1 MKQSTIGWGRRL
13 LVMLVMGVMAAL
25 AVSAQKSQVGYWT
38 LAYKKV
44 FQEDEKEWGGVKP
57 TFYKAHIINAREG
70 LAEFQIEHSKPAR
83 EVYDGNLITNENTVS
98 VSWSAPEMYVKI
110 GEEDKITIDFEA
122 AVDGKTYNPSILNEY
137 NVPKLPDPKKNNVV
151 KAVNS
156 QTEYYDIEF
165 AVTVMPEVTVNNKTI
180 GFSYFQQQL
189 NESTSLNDVNGGLG
203 DAYEDAIQKACSSND
218 GELPNWEDYIKD
230 EASGKIAYDDD
241 KWSYYLKL
249 GQESYLLVTL
259 SITYHC
265 EVAMVGSR
273 QGGKTNS
280 VQMVYLYRYGGEDV
294 EVVTRTDDTT
304 AWGDDGE
311 SSGTPLPPWVIPV
324 AVVTVCTPI
333 GYTLL
338 RNRRKNGQDGNPNGA
353 STGGPYGTYQP
364 PVTPGYNA
372 TVPPVPPGTPVPP
385 VPPGASVPPAPPV
398 PPGATPPVPP
408 DPLVPPA
415 EPPVPPVKPPV
426 PPAEPSSQPTEPQ
439 QDSKQDDSEEEEE
452 GSSTYR
458 MILYKEFGDTLM
470 VGDEPQMVGA
480 RIEEVTAKGKKKRR
494 DDLTAQIEIV
504 EGENITIV
512 EKGMAEEYRAA
523 LVKVEDAPEKEP
535 WEGDITFVFNAP
547 GGSLRNKVVFKIEDG
562 EIRFFQ
568 ENLTLPARY
577 EKEVKLPFIVLGM
590 NDGTAK
596 IKAKIVEDGHDE
608 PSEDYRVRTEWNEK
622 EQRYYAIIK
631 DLLTEERAD
640 KGIPG
645 NYIGFYLKL
654 EAEKDEPVKRV
665 IEGVFPIYRYYMGLV
680 MRMDG
685 NVKCYLEEF
694 DPSKHDPK
702 YKTTQP
708 DGKEFVPAEQECY
721 LKLYDYDEEKNQL
734 LVIDPNP
741 LDVKWTVKDLK
752 DQGGAQKVIRD
763 LIGNEMSEMGMNAA
777 LAAAGLGSIGT
788 LVSAAHS
795 QVFSNVEKERILTLQ
810 KQVVDLGLSFEAKW
824 IEDTDEA
831 DGQIYYVLR
840 SVAGAL
846 RSPNRFDVEME
857 VTAEY
862 KKKTY
867 SYKRMVHLLSQ
878 PVREFTDPESK
889 AEALKA
895 DEKIRHGLEEI
906 LGAINVLGLNE
917 DWGPLVHFI
926 SLQLDYYDAT
936 YGFDKGNIKAI
947 QKTYMNGLE
956 RLREEA
962 HAVSDEA
969 TRIDK
974 LEWYNFEWWIQ
985 RSLEGHDYLEKQHW
999 LVRVGWAILS
1009 LGYTEL
1015 VFNIPYKMKQYV
1027 DSEENA
1033 TVGGGFVVG
1042 VKEAAWHYGTEVAFS
1057 FAIGSAGVVV
1067 KTVGKGASAA
1077 GRGVV
1082 NVVRGVI
1089 KTGSKEA
1096 LKAGGKATGQVIKSV
1111 TKESLKTGVK
1121 MGKDAMAEAFKV
1133 MGQTM
1138 KSEVITRLNSWA
1150 KKQIGSTAHKYL
1162 EGKVKAFFSGT
1173 KGAASSSKYVA
1184 AEAGALEQA
1193 VKNVEDLKTMAD
1205 MVDWN
1210 ATPENVRLMNQLI
1223 FVCQADK
1230 QTMMLLKTPRLLG
1243 GNPRL
1248 VGESLKNVKK
1258 YFNNLLRKV
1267 YDETDD
1273 LVIKDLAKAGK
1284 IPVNKVQVYKG
1295 ATGSKGDL
1303 LKEGLDITFDR
1314 DVTYYYIGVD
1324 KKMHYFSQ
1332 RYVEA
1337 LYAKHFRNV
1346 VNSRTLSPNKLS
1358 FNPAS
1363 VSKETAKK
1371 IEMMEAKKAA
1381 IVARVYDQTVI
1392 EDVLHHEESY
1402 GVDLDRMIKKE
1413 LHGEALRNPAK
1424 VADAVF
1430 HKGAERF
1437 DRADRLWS
1445 MARMT
1450 EGRIK
1455 KELLERRAV
1464 SEMMEGCRQ
1473 LQKTFDLI
1481 SSRDAKR
1488 HIISKISTR
1497 LRDAID
1503 LLRKLNGVE
1512 NKLSEVEAGL
1522 EKMGYSFLSLA
1533 DDVSETCIKVG

>member
-1 MKQSTIGWGRRL
+1 MTGIMKHRTIGLSRHL
-13 LVMLVMGVMAAL
+13 LVLLTMGVMTAL
-25 AVSAQKSQVGYWT
+25 AASAQKAEGVGYWM
-38 LAYKKV
+38 LAYNKV
-44 FQEDEKEWGGVKP
+44 YQEDGKVWGGVP
-57 TFYKAHIINAREG
+57 INNYNARIINAREG
-70 LAEFQIEHSKPAR
+70 LAEFEVVHTKPANPNDK
-83 EVYDGNLITNENTVS
+83 YNIKWIDHQNTFS
-98 VSWSAPEMYVKI
+98 VSWSTPETYVKI
-110 GEEDKITIDFEA
+110 GEEDKIAIDFTA
-122 AVDGKTYNPSILNEY
+122 TVDGKPYNPSILNEY
-137 NVPKLPDPKKNNVV
+137 NVPKLPDASKNKVIQ
-151 KAVNS
+151 AVSS
-156 QTEYYDIEF
+156 QHEFYEIEF
-165 AVTVMPEVTVNNKTI
+165 TVAVMPEVTLNNQTI
-180 GFSYFQQQL
+180 GFSYFQQKLDEISSL
-189 NESTSLNDVNGGLG
+189 NEMNEGLG
-203 DAYEDAIQKACSSND
+203 DAYEDTMMEACSSNE
-218 GELPNWEDYIKD
+218 GEIPHWELDFKD
-230 EASGKIAYDDD
+230 LASGKLSYDEGR
-241 KWSYYLKL
+241 KWSYNLKL
-249 GQESYLLVTL
+249 GKESYMLVSL
-259 SITYHC
+259 SISYKC
-265 EVAMVGSR
+265 ESIVAASR
-273 QGGKTNS
+273 SGGKTS
-280 VQMVYLYRYGGEDV
+280 TVHVVYLYRYGGKDV
-294 EVVTRTDDTT
+294 DVVTRADDPTV
-304 AWGDDGE
+304 WGEDGE

-324 AVVTVCTPI
+324 AVVSIGIPI

-338 RNRRKNGQDGNPNGA
+338 RNRRKKEEEGLPPTDGP
-353 STGGPYGTYQP
+353 TPGGPYNGPGGPGGPYDPYGPYQTP
-364 PVTPGYNA
+364 VGDPNMGAVTMGQPVTPV
-372 TVPPVPPGTPVPP
+372 VPPPVPP
-385 VPPGASVPPAPPV
+385 VPQ
-398 PPGATPPVPP
+398 
-408 DPLVPPA
+408 
-415 EPPVPPVKPPV
+415 EPYVIQPQESEQNEK
-426 PPAEPSSQPTEPQ
+426 EPSTF
-439 QDSKQDDSEEEEE
+439 K
-452 GSSTYR
+452 
-458 MILYKEFGDTLM
+458 MILYKEFDDSLM

-480 RIEEVTAKGKKKRR
+480 RIEEITAKGKKIQRL
-494 DDLTAQIEIV
+494 DLTAQIEIV
-504 EGENITIV
+504 EGNNITIV
-512 EKGMAEEYRAA
+512 ERGMAEEYRAA
-523 LVKVEDAPEKEP
+523 LIKVEELPKKQP

-547 GGSLRNKVVFKIEDG
+547 GGSLRNKVVFNIVDG

-596 IKAKIVEDGHDE
+596 IEAKIVEEGHDE
-608 PSEDYRVRTEWNEK
+608 PSEDYSIRTEWNEK

-631 DLLTEERAD
+631 DLLTEEKAD

-645 NYIGFYLKL
+645 NYIGFYVKL
-654 EAEKDEPVKRV
+654 EAHKDEPVKRV
-665 IEGVFPIYRYYMGLV
+665 IKGVMPLYRYYMGLV

-685 NVKCYLEEF
+685 NVKCFLEEYN
-694 DPSKHDPK
+694 PSKHDSK

-708 DGKEFVPAEQECY
+708 DGKEYVPAEQECY

-734 LVIDPNP
+734 LIIDPNP
-741 LDVKWTVKDLK
+741 LDVKWTIKDLK
-752 DQGGAQKVIRD
+752 DQGGAQKVMRD
-763 LIGNEMSEMGMNAA
+763 LIGNEISEMGLNAA
-777 LAAAGLGSIGT
+777 LTAAGLGSIGT

-831 DGQIYYVLR
+831 DGKIYYVLR
-840 SVAGAL
+840 SVKGAL

-862 KKKTY
+862 KRKTY
-867 SYKRMVHLLSQ
+867 SYKRIVHLLSQ
-878 PVREFTDPESK
+878 PVRELTNMESEM
-889 AEALKA
+889 EALKK
-895 DEKIRHGLEEI
+895 DERIRHGLEEI
-906 LGAINVLGLNE
+906 LGAINVLGMND

-926 SLQLDYYDAT
+926 SLQLDYYDAI
-936 YGFDKGNIKAI
+936 YGFDKSNIKAI
-947 QKTYMNGLE
+947 QKAYKNGLE

-962 HAVSDEA
+962 HEVSDEA

-1009 LGYTEL
+1009 LGYSEL
-1015 VFNIPYKMKQYV
+1015 VFNIPYKMKEYV

-1042 VKEAAWHYGTEVAFS
+1042 VKEAAWHFGTEVAFT
-1057 FAIGSAGVVV
+1057 FTLGAAGVVV

-1082 NVVRGVI
+1082 NVARGVI
-1089 KTGSKEA
+1089 KAGTKEA

-1111 TKESLKTGVK
+1111 TKESLKSGVK
-1121 MGKDAMAEAFKV
+1121 MGKEAMAETFKV
-1133 MGQTM
+1133 MGQTL
-1138 KSEVITRLNSWA
+1138 KNEAITRLNSWA
-1150 KKQIGSTAHKYL
+1150 KKQIGNTAHKYL
-1162 EGKVKAFFSGT
+1162 EGKVKSFFSGT
-1173 KGAASSSKYVA
+1173 KSAASSSKYVA

-1193 VKNVEDLKTMAD
+1193 VKNVEDLKTMVE
-1205 MVDWN
+1205 MVQWN
-1210 ATPENVRLMNQLI
+1210 PTPENVRLMNQLI

-1248 VGESLKNVKK
+1248 AGESLKSVKK
-1258 YFNNLLRKV
+1258 YFNNLLRHV

-1273 LVIKDLAKAGK
+1273 LVIKDLATAGK
-1284 IPVNKVQVYKG
+1284 IDISKVHVYKG

-1303 LKEGLDITFDR
+1303 LKQGLDITFDR
-1314 DVTYYYIGVD
+1314 DVTYYYIGAD
-1324 KKMHYFSQ
+1324 KEMHYFSQ

-1358 FNPAS
+1358 FKPAN
-1363 VSKETAKK
+1363 VSKETLKK
-1371 IEMMEAKKAA
+1371 MEQMEAQKAA
-1381 IVARVYDQTVI
+1381 VAARVYDQTVI
-1392 EDVLHHEESY
+1392 EDVLNHEESY
-1402 GVDLDRMIKKE
+1402 GVDLERMIKKE

-1445 MARMT
+1445 MART
-1450 EGRIK
+1450 AEGRVK
-1455 KELLERRAV
+1455 KEFLESRAV

-1503 LLRKLNGVE
+1503 LLRKLNGVDA
-1512 NKLSEVEAGL
+1512 KLSEVEAGL
-1522 EKMGYSFLSLA
+1522 DKMGYSFLSLA